1 MPHAR
6 SVSVALFVGVGSR
19 HETDVEAG
27 LSHMVE
33 HLAFKGTR
41 GYPEP
46 GALSEAIE
54 PNDNLEL
61 TIRHIVIAFLGFAQN
76 NYLLSRYL
84 WLARH
89 SEFLSGKILQPTV
102 VGFDHLGRRLTR
114 SIKKGIRLGEIPE
127 EAIRDCI
134 EAR

>member
-33 HLAFKGTR
+33 HLAFKGTK

-54 PNDNLEL
+54 ACGGSSACP
-61 TIRHIVIAFLGFAQN
+61 T
-76 NYLLSRYL
+76 SR
-84 WLARH
+84 
-89 SEFLSGKILQPTV
+89 PTTSATPTPSS
-102 VGFDHLGRRLTR
+102 R
-114 SIKKGIRLGEIPE
+114 
-127 EAIRDCI
+127 
-134 EAR
+134 